1 VTQVKLKRLLSK
13 SKRTVSI
20 INEIIDGSN
29 SHIAIYDDENR
40 HQLGMVDI
48 EIGGKLDKHAIR
60 SDSETI
66 GWVIGDSQASF
77 IADLLSLLSEK
88 EVEKD
93 DLLDEILN
101 LYRQINMLFN
111 LSDKLAASLEL
122 EAVANLALE
131 EAYRLLD
138 ATGGSL
144 IMVDIKGKERRAIA
158 TFGQGLHP
166 QMIQNPSESIVGA
179 VFAIEQAE
187 IINNVSVDT
196 RYVMEKDDFQALIY
210 APLKAKSKTIGGIV
224 LVSEKPIRYSA
235 ADLNLLNTLASQ
247 AAPAIESALLHER
260 VLREAREREER
271 LQKQIQELSIEL
283 DEVRQREKVAEIT
296 ETDYFQQL
304 RDQATNLRKIIGSG

>member
-144 IMVDIKGKERRAIA
+144 IMVDNKGKERRAIA